1 LTQKKKRLAR
11 EAEIRGRPKSKAQL
25 AAEEKEKREAALAN
39 SHIDTQSKGFKM
51 MAALGYKAG
60 TALGI
65 ARPGGDGAPDERLLE
80 PIGLATKEGRGGIG
94 ADSEKKRK
102 IREAMAER
110 EDELKRRKVEEGDFR
125 ARQQQEREEKKQE
138 GQLYA
143 AMKVCERLEDEDEGA
158 GAGAGERGGTSA
170 EEEDD
175 DNNSEQRRSK
185 RKSSRPL
192 RSINVLWRGLVKQR
206 AVRERDARMR
216 HDVQTAVLSF
226 SLQKPAGYDPE
237 EEQDDIVAL
246 ARTKENKHKDA
257 KLVEEVALDLDEEDE
272 ELDEFQALPVAER
285 LDKLVEYLRQ
295 RWHYCFWCKYR
306 YPDEALEGC
315 PGTTEEEH
323 D

>member
-1 LTQKKKRLAR
+1 MPALDNHGGDPTPARETLTQRKKRLAR

-60 TALGI
+60 NALG
-65 ARPGGDGAPDERLLE
+65 AAPRPGGGPDERLLE

-110 EDELKRRKVEEGDFR
+110 EDELKRRKM
-125 ARQQQEREEKKQE
+125 
-138 GQLYA
+138 YA
-143 AMKVCERLEDEDEGA
+143 AMKV
-158 GAGAGERGGTSA
+158 SP
-170 EEEDD
+170 EDD
-175 DNNSEQRRSK
+175 DNLEQRRSK
-185 RKSSRPL
+185 KKKKTSSRPL
-192 RSINVLWRGLVKQR
+192 GSINVLWRGLVKER

-216 HDVQTAVLSF
+216 HDVQTAALSF
-226 SLQKPAGYDPE
+226 SLQKPGYDPE
-237 EEQDDIVAL
+237 EDEDDIVAL
-246 ARTKENKHKDA
+246 ARKTNKDRDKA
-257 KLVEEVALDLDEEDE
+257 NAVVEEVALDLDEEDA
-272 ELDEFQALPVAER
+272 ELDEFQALPVADR
-285 LDKLVEYLRQ
+285 LDKLVDYLRQ

-306 YPDEALEGC
+306 YPDDALEGC
-315 PGTTEEEH
+315 PGTMEEEH